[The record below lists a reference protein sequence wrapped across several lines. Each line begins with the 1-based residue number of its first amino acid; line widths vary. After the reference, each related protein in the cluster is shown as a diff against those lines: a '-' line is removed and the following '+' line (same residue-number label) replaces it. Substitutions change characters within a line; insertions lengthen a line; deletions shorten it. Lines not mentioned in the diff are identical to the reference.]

1 MPEQPVPVG
10 GIHIRAERP
19 SELVRGRYY
28 PEMPPGLPGET
39 DAQYTDRLT
48 GADRTERRPYDHR
61 RNRQCSIGYHDEC
74 SDPAG
79 EECECPCHAEQM
91 VLRYSEVHT
100 NAEWEQQ
107 AAALDASL
115 HRALQEK
122 DQWHDVAKV
131 AEERLEREQPI
142 IAAAVKLAIRWRDWD
157 GTENMVPWI
166 NALAEAVDRATL
178 DAVAEAIK
186 KGEV

>member
-1 MPEQPVPVG
+1 MPEQPVPGV
-10 GIHIRAERP
+10 GIHIRAEQP
-19 SELVRGRYY
+19 TAVVRARYY

-48 GADRTERRPYDHR
+48 GADRTKRRPYDHR

-79 EECECPCHAEQM
+79 EECECPCHVAATDE
-91 VLRYSEVHT
+91 EVHT

-107 AAALDASL
+107 ATTLDESL
-115 HRALQEK
+115 HTALQK
-122 DQWHDVAKV
+122 
-131 AEERLEREQPI
+131 LEREKPI

-166 NALAEAVDRATL
+166 NALCEAVDRASL